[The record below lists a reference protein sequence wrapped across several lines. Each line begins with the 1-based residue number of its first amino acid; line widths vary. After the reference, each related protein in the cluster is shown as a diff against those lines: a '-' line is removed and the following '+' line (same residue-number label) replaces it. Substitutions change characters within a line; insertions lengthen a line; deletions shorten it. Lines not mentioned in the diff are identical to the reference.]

1 MVCEAS
7 DHWTLECSHTDV
19 GDPWCIVYDREEH
32 RIILHIARIER
43 HYVVVWPGEN
53 RSAKTAVMAVAIE
66 RALERL
72 KLRRRRAS

>member
-19 GDPWCIVYDREEH
+19 VVYDQEEH

-72 KLRRRRAS
+72 QLRRRRAS